1 MTMDE
6 LMSRATALE
15 KSIRAANPAH
25 RLELLPEFSGLLAGI
40 RKAGGAIPGH
50 LRGLEHVLNE
60 ELAESRFDNM
70 PV

>member
-6 LMSRATALE
+6 LMTRATALE
-15 KSIRAANPAH
+15 ESIRAANPTR

-50 LRGLEHVLNE
+50 LRGLEHVLKE
-60 ELAESRFDNM
+60 ELVESRFDNM